1 MIPGKKYNP
10 GTFTS
15 RRPTP
20 EKFEHL
26 RKWIAVDEKFLD
38 ITNITQLQDINTQL
52 EQSSKLFVSNVISRV
67 IAQII
72 AKYGDGFVSLEGTI
86 DGRLKVDTGVVAPT
100 VLNADITITG
110 AGRTEIVGLVSGEQI
125 KIVNMMFTVDDEV
138 NITLESHET
147 AKSGA
152 MDFGGTGEPKG
163 MVHHFGNAPFCTVSG
178 EAFNISTV
186 GVGKVNGYVTYYTE

>member
-1 MIPGKKYNP
+1 MIPGKKYDP

-38 ITNITQLQDINTQL
+38 ITSITQLQDINTQL

-72 AKYGDGFVSLEGTI
+72 AKCGDGFVSLEGTT
-86 DGRLKVDTGVVAPT
+86 DGYLKVFDMSHAATIKTAVVDFAT
-100 VLNADITITG
+100 TATHS
-110 AGRTEIVGLVSGEQI
+110 IVAAVPDK
-125 KIVNMMFTVDDEV
+125 KIRVTNLMFTVAGEV
-138 NITLESHET
+138 NITLFRGAT
-147 AKSGA
+147 PLSGV
-152 MDFGGTGEPKG
+152 MDFGGTDEPRG
-163 MVHHFGNAPFCTVSG
+163 MVQHFGCCPMETAVNEAFRIKLSEDIQVSG
-178 EAFNISTV
+178 YI
-186 GVGKVNGYVTYYTE
+186 TYFEE